1 MIQIDRAFPVDG
13 IHIHHRG
20 MQLEVL
26 LRLSIRESFLK
37 FVRRVNKKGWLRRA
51 TLQTTNAWLEC

>member
-1 MIQIDRAFPVDG
+1 MLQIDRAFPVDG

-37 FVRRVNKKGWLRRA
+37 FVRRVNKKGGSEEPPFR
-51 TLQTTNAWLEC
+51 